1 MNVKIQINILC
12 DIDSEKIGKDSQVS
26 MEFSNGTTVGQLMKE
41 LELQSVPVITLVNGR
56 NVENTYILSNGDI
69 LCIASK

>member
-12 DIDSEKIGKDSQVS
+12 DIDSKKIGENSQIS
-26 MEFSNGTTVGQLMKE
+26 MELSNGTTIKQLMNE
-41 LELQSVPVITLVNGR
+41 LELQSVPVIVLVNGR

-69 LCIASK
+69 LCIASE